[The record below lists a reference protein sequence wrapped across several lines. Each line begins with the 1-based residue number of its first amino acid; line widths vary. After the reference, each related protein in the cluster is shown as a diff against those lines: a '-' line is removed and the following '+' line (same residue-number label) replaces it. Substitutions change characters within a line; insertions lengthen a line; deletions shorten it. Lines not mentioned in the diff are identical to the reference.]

1 VSDRVAALPERVPQG
16 LWIEVSS
23 FDGGGE
29 VVLAGELDIATAPQ
43 LETALATVSG
53 AVDVDCRSL
62 TFIDAAGIAV
72 LLRASKRVTS
82 IQLHHPS
89 AITRKLVTILGLVA
103 VFFDDDE
110 PQPFGATPDAVV
122 ACAAVSAA

>member
-1 VSDRVAALPERVPQG
+1 MSDRAAAFPESVPQG
-16 LWIEVSS
+16 LRIEVSS

-43 LETALATVSG
+43 LEATLATVSG
-53 AVDVDCRSL
+53 AVDVDCRLL

-72 LLRASKRVTS
+72 LLRASKRMTS
-82 IQLHHPS
+82 IQLHQPS
-89 AITRKLVTILGLVA
+89 TITRKLVTILGLAA

-110 PQPFGATPDAVV
+110 PQPFGAMPDAVV
-122 ACAAVSAA
+122 ACAAASAA